1 MKDPPSFSRLVDL
14 RPVEPSRGPSLV
26 KVNTNSRQC
35 VSRSYPYFPPS
46 LAQSIFVYSFSLS
59 LSIPPVHKSTPPSFF
74 ISKLR
79 LSSSLYPS
87 PLSPHLD
94 TILLSSPLLSSPLL
108 FTAPASFRFLAF
120 RPNEELFLLPWFRMH
135 RIHTARSTPL
145 FLHLPPPLFRHRVS
159 RCEINARPVTNVR
172 SAEGENVPPFD
183 VSSFPTRL
191 SVSIIV
197 SP

>member
-94 TILLSSPLLSSPLL
+94 TIVLSSPLLSSPLHRPCFFSL
-108 FTAPASFRFLAF
+108 PRLPTERRIIPSSLIPYASNSYGTFDSSLS
-120 RPNEELFLLPWFRMH
+120 
-135 RIHTARSTPL
+135 ST
-145 FLHLPPPLFRHRVS
+145 FLPPSL
-159 RCEINARPVTNVR
+159 
-172 SAEGENVPPFD
+172 D
-183 VSSFPTRL
+183 
-191 SVSIIV
+191 IV
-197 SP
+197 SVAVKLTRDQ

>member
-94 TILLSSPLLSSPLL
+94 TILLSSPLLSSSPPLL
-108 FTAPASFRFLAF
+108 LFASSPSDRTKNYSFFPDSVCIEFIRHV
-120 RPNEELFLLPWFRMH
+120 RLLSS
-135 RIHTARSTPL
+135 ST
-145 FLHLPPPLFRHRVS
+145 FLPPSL
-159 RCEINARPVTNVR
+159 
-172 SAEGENVPPFD
+172 D
-183 VSSFPTRL
+183 
-191 SVSIIV
+191 IV
-197 SP
+197 SVAVKLTRDQ

>member
-94 TILLSSPLLSSPLL
+94 TIVLSSPLLSSSPPLL
-108 FTAPASFRFLAF
+108 LFASSPSDRTKNYSFFPDSVCIEFIRHVRLF
-120 RPNEELFLLPWFRMH
+120 FLLSLS
-135 RIHTARSTPL
+135 ST
-145 FLHLPPPLFRHRVS
+145 FLPPSL
-159 RCEINARPVTNVR
+159 
-172 SAEGENVPPFD
+172 D
-183 VSSFPTRL
+183 
-191 SVSIIV
+191 IV
-197 SP
+197 SVAVKLTRDQ